1 MKREGTRRMGGK
13 MKQWTAALACA
24 GTLTALAGCMPGP
37 KYRAPSAPIAKAPAY
52 QESTVHF
59 INAPGWKVASPS
71 AAMLRGD
78 WWRIFNEPE
87 LNALEAQVKV
97 NNQNIKIAFNDYMA
111 ARAEVREARAQYWPT
126 VSTSPEYNRSRSSGN
141 LGSSSS
147 AFNEGRESQIYSLPL
162 SVSWEPDLFGRIR
175 REVDEAE
182 YGAQVSAADL
192 AGETL
197 AEQAS
202 LAEYYFELRGQ
213 DALQQLLN
221 NIVATDKQSLALTQE
236 LYKTGVDDYISVVE
250 AKSALASAQS
260 AALNAGVS
268 RAQYEHAIAMLTG
281 KPATDFSLPPMPLLA
296 TPPPIPVGVP
306 SELLERRP
314 DIAAAERTLAEANAT
329 IGIGY
334 GAFFPNLVLSAEG
347 GFESSLFKHWF
358 DWPSRFWAIG
368 PSISQTIFNGGLYR
382 AQLHQFSATYNADVA
397 SYRQTVLT
405 AFEQVED
412 NLAAVRILSQQVI
425 KQQQAVDSA
434 KTFLKLET
442 GRYQTGLDPYIDV
455 MTAQTTV
462 LNDEETLAALHIQEM
477 TASIELIQALGGGW
491 SRSQLPTVKQV
502 AATPAKGTYSLQH

>member
-1 MKREGTRRMGGK
+1 MKREGAQSMSGTIKKRA
-13 MKQWTAALACA
+13 AALTCA
-24 GTLTALAGCMPGP
+24 GALAVLAGCMPGP
-37 KYRAPSAPIAKAPAY
+37 KYRAPVAPVATAPAY
-52 QESTVHF
+52 KESTVHF
-59 INAPGWKVASPS
+59 VNAPGWKVASPN

-78 WWRIFNEPE
+78 WWKVFHDPE
-87 LNALEAQVKV
+87 LNTLEAQVKI
-97 NNQNIKIAFNDYMA
+97 NNQNIKVAFNNYMA
-111 ARAEVREARAQYWPT
+111 ARAVVREARAHYWPT
-126 VSTSPEYNRSRSSGN
+126 VSTSPAYSRARSSGN

-147 AFNEGRESQIYSLPL
+147 AFNSGRESQLYTLPL
-162 SVSWEPDLFGRIR
+162 TVSWEPDLFGTIR

-192 AGETL
+192 ANETL

-213 DALQQLLN
+213 EALQQILD
-221 NIVATDKQSLALTQE
+221 NIVATDKKSLALTQT

-250 AKSALASAQS
+250 AKSVLASAQS

-268 RAQYEHAIAMLTG
+268 RAQYEHAIAMLAG
-281 KPATDFSLPPMPLLA
+281 KPATDFSLPAMPELT

-334 GAFFPNLVLSAEG
+334 GAFFPNLTLSADG
-347 GFESSLFKHWF
+347 GFESALFKHWF

-368 PSISQTIFNGGLYR
+368 PSISETLFNGGLYR
-382 AQLHQFSATYNADVA
+382 AQLHQYSAIYNADVA
-397 SYRQTVLT
+397 TYRQTVLT
-405 AFEQVED
+405 AFQQVED
-412 NLAAVRILSQQVI
+412 NLATVRILSQQLL

-462 LNDEETLAALHIQEM
+462 LTDEETLATLHMQVM

-491 SRSQLPTVKQV
+491 DRTQLPSTKQV
-502 AATPAKGTYSLQH
+502 AAKPAKGTYALQH

>member
-1 MKREGTRRMGGK
+1 MRSEGTRRMNR
-13 MKQWTAALACA
+13 
-24 GTLTALAGCMPGP
+24 TLTKWVAAMASAGVLAVLAGCMPGP
-37 KYRAPSAPIAKAPAY
+37 KYRAPSAPAPKAPAY

-78 WWRIFNEPE
+78 WWKIFNEPE

-97 NNQNIKIAFNDYMA
+97 NNQNIKIAFNNYMA
-111 ARAEVREARAQYWPT
+111 ARAEVSEARAQYWPT
-126 VSTSPEYNRSRSSGN
+126 VSLGPSYSRSRSSGN
-141 LGSSSS
+141 LGQSST
-147 AFNEGRESQIYSLPL
+147 AFNEGHESQIYSMPL
-162 SVSWEPDLFGRIR
+162 SISWESDLFGRVR
-175 REVDEAE
+175 RQVQGAE

-213 DALQQLLN
+213 DALQQLLD
-221 NIVATDKQSLALTQE
+221 NIVAADKQSLSLTE
-236 LYKTGVDDYISVVE
+236 TLYKTGVDDYISVVE

-268 RAQYEHAIAMLTG
+268 RAAYEHAIAMLIG
-281 KPATDFSLPPMPLLA
+281 KPATDFSLPPMPLLT

-314 DIAAAERTLAEANAT
+314 DIAAAERTLAEANAE

-334 GAFFPNLVLSAEG
+334 GAFFPNLTLSAEG
-347 GFESSLFKHWF
+347 GFESALFKHWA

-382 AQLHQFSATYNADVA
+382 AQLHQFTATYNADVA
-397 SYRQTVLT
+397 TYRQAVLT

-412 NLAAVRILSQQVI
+412 ELAAVRILSQQI
-425 KQQQAVDSA
+425 LKQQQAVDSA

-442 GRYQTGLDPYIDV
+442 TRYQTGLDPYIDV

-462 LNDEETLAALHIQEM
+462 LNDEQALAALHIQEM

-491 SRSQLPTVKQV
+491 NRSQLPTVKQV
-502 AATPAKGTYSLQH
+502 SAKPPKGTYTFQH